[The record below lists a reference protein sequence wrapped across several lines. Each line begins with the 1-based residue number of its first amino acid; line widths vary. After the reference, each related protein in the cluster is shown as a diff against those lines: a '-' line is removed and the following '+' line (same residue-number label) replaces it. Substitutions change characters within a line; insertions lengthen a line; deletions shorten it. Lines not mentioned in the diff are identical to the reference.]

1 MYTPDEIAEHQFL
14 IALRGYDRDEV
25 SAFLDEVAAQ
35 VRTLQQ
41 RIAELETQREAA
53 AEETQEAPA
62 QEAPPADRRASFREL
77 GEETTRILE
86 AAEEAAEQMRNRAD
100 EEARTLLEE
109 ARREAAEARESAQ
122 QESSSILEEARS
134 KAEQERERA
143 SDTATQVL
151 EEARSSARETLD
163 TANAKHREIAETVR
177 ELDELRERL
186 IDDLRNVSETI
197 GGAVDRLAGDPDEAT
212 LPEVPEGVT
221 ADELT
226 EDLEVAGPGP
236 AVADD
241 AAPDED
247 DGDVEQDEEPVE
259 EQEPV
264 DDGDDPEPEG
274 DAEQTVEV
282 DDLEHGEPTSDEME
296 VEDGRDDGWSDDAS
310 GDDEGGPSPA
320 VADVASRE
328 LRDQALAGI
337 RPGMLRRL
345 KRTLQDVQ
353 NGVLDAIRRE
363 SPDAEVTRLLPTD
376 DELAPLHS
384 VGEAFLG
391 EAYRAGLGDGA
402 TLAAVPPSEEAEDPE
417 RVAAAAEELRGSV
430 GHEVVAA
437 LEPSLAAGLEAGED
451 ESSLGERVSEVF
463 RGLKGP
469 VAESA
474 AEQSLMRIH
483 ALGTHDA
490 WVNAGVD
497 ARVWVVGE
505 ETRCPENRCRA
516 NADEGPVPFDRP
528 FPSGDTVPPAHAG
541 CTCTLAPS

>member
-1 MYTPDEIAEHQFL
+1 MYSPDEIAERQFL
-14 IALRGYDRDEV
+14 ISLRGYDRDEV

-41 RIAELETQREAA
+41 RIAELESERDAA
-53 AEETQEAPA
+53 AEAALEARA
-62 QEAPPADRRASFREL
+62 QEDTPTDRRASFREL

-86 AAEEAAEQMRNRAD
+86 TAEEAAEQMRNRAD
-100 EEARTLLEE
+100 EESRSLLEE
-109 ARREAAEARESAQ
+109 ARREAADARESAQ
-122 QESSSILEEARS
+122 QEANSILEEARS
-134 KAEQERERA
+134 KAEHERERA

-163 TANAKHREIAETVR
+163 TANARHREIAETVR

-186 IDDLRNVSETI
+186 VDDLRTVSETI
-197 GGAVDRLAGDPDEAT
+197 GGAVDRLAGDPDEIT
-212 LPEVPEGVT
+212 LPEVPEGTTV
-221 ADELT
+221 DELT
-226 EDLEVAGPGP
+226 EEVEVAGPGP
-236 AVADD
+236 AVAEGAAQDED
-241 AAPDED
+241 AAQDGDSEQVEHVEHAEEVEPASGSGEAEAAPDEAG
-247 DGDVEQDEEPVE
+247 GD
-259 EQEPV
+259 
-264 DDGDDPEPEG
+264 
-274 DAEQTVEV
+274 
-282 DDLEHGEPTSDEME
+282 
-296 VEDGRDDGWSDDAS
+296 R
-310 GDDEGGPSPA
+310 GPSPA

-363 SPDAEVTRLLPTD
+363 PPDAGVTNLLPTD

-391 EAYRAGLGDGA
+391 EAYRAGLGDGS
-402 TLAAVPPSEEAEDPE
+402 TLAAVPPSGEAEDPE
-417 RVAAAAEELRGSV
+417 RVAAATDEFRNSV

-451 ESSLGERVSEVF
+451 ESSLGERVSEAF

-474 AEQSLMRIH
+474 ADQSLMRIH

-490 WVNAGVD
+490 WVAAGVD

-516 NADEGPVPFDRP
+516 NADEGAVPFDHP